1 MNEYKYYTKS
11 ELINEIKFLE
21 NMLDNYKKMMGTY
34 KFWYEYY
41 ARETDTLRTLI
52 SGGKENESSN

>member
-1 MNEYKYYTKS
+1 MNEYKHYTKT

-21 NMLDNYKKMMGTY
+21 NMLENYKKMMGTY

-41 ARETDTLRTLI
+41 ARETDTLRNLL
-52 SGGKENESSN
+52 GGKEDESSN